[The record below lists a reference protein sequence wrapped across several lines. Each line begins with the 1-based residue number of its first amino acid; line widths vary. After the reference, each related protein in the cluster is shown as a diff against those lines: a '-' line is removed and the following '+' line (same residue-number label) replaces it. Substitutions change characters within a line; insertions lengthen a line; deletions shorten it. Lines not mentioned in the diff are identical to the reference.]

1 MYWHKNILAMPV
13 NTEHCYLG
21 RLLRLRCWVGG
32 CGDGVGDHRVG
43 YPEVLQP
50 VLQAVALQRHEA
62 AGVRPGLGEVE
73 VQADLHPREV
83 EAGDGDKRDVHLNLH
98 LPFLSLPVLWWH
110 VQTLY
115 PEVEGFISYSRQQN
129 VSNQTC

>member
-1 MYWHKNILAMPV
+1 MPV

-62 AGVRPGLGEVE
+62 FLPWQVTEPAAGVRPGLGEVE

-98 LPFLSLPVLWWH
+98 LPFLSLPVLW
-110 VQTLY
+110 
-115 PEVEGFISYSRQQN
+115 
-129 VSNQTC
+129 